1 MFAGSDKGA
10 ERLAVVYT
18 VMGSCPMQG
27 VDPLAWTTDVIAKL
41 QSGWPLS
48 RLDELLPD
56 VWKQPAIVSAGD
68 PASANEAEAAVAPP
82 AAAVTP

>member
-1 MFAGSDKGA
+1 
-10 ERLAVVYT
+10 
-18 VMGSCPMQG
+18 MQD

-56 VWKQPAIVSAGD
+56 VWKKPGIVSAGD
-68 PASANEAEAAVAPP
+68 AAPANGAEAAVAPP
-82 AAAVTP
+82 AAAATP